1 MGLRIQN
8 NVEAFNTHRQLT
20 ATGVAASKSMEK
32 LSSGYRINRAA
43 DDAAGL
49 AISEKMR
56 GQIGGLAQAQRNA
69 QDGISLV
76 QTAEGSLAEVH
87 SMLQRVRD
95 LKVQFSNG
103 TMSSEDKD
111 AIAAEVLA
119 LGTEMHNIV
128 GQTKVNGTSLL
139 GAGTINFQVGAN
151 DGETISLTTTSLIGA
166 AGTDGNNDGV
176 YTAGQEATGIFDV
189 MNAVFSNTATPT
201 ARTTAEIKDRIS
213 GVDSNADGD
222 YGDGGAEFAP
232 LTLAMIDNAIKNVSS
247 ARSQLG
253 AVQNRLEHRLN
264 NLATYQENLVA
275 SESRIRD
282 VDMAKEMTNFTKLN
296 ILQRAGTSMLAQAN
310 QAPQNILSLL
320 HQ

>member
-20 ATGVAASKSMEK
+20 TTSTAAAKSMEK

-76 QTAEGSLAEVH
+76 QTAEGALTEVH

-95 LKVQFSNG
+95 LKVQYNNG
-103 TMSSEDKD
+103 TNSDDDKV
-111 AIAAEVLA
+111 AIAAEVA
-119 LGTEMHNIV
+119 QIAEEVSDIV
-128 GQTKVNGTSLL
+128 SDTKFNGTAVF
-139 GAGTINFQVGAN
+139 GAGATFTFQVGAN
-151 DGETISLTTTSLIGA
+151 DGETIATSGDTFA
-166 AGTDGNNDGV
+166 SGV
-176 YTAGQEATGIFDV
+176 GSGGLSNLTGITG
-189 MNAVFSNTATPT
+189 ASGASAALNT
-201 ARTTAEIKDRIS
+201 
-213 GVDSNADGD
+213 
-222 YGDGGAEFAP
+222 GGA
-232 LTLAMIDNAIKNVSS
+232 LGGLSDIDNAIKNVSKVR
-247 ARSQLG
+247 ADLG

-264 NLATYQENLVA
+264 NLATYQENLTA

-282 VDMAKEMTNFTKLN
+282 VDMAAEMTKFTKLN
-296 ILQRAGTSMLAQAN
+296 ILQQAGTSMLSQAN
-310 QAPQNILSLL
+310 QAPQGVLALL
-320 HQ
+320 R

>member
-20 ATGVAASKSMEK
+20 ATSVQASKSMEK

-76 QTAEGSLAEVH
+76 QTAEGALTEVH

-95 LKVQFSNG
+95 LKVQFDNG
-103 TMSSEDKD
+103 TLSSDDQD
-111 AIAAEVLA
+111 AIAAEVFQIA
-119 LGTEMHNIV
+119 GEVKNIAEQTKFNGNIV
-128 GQTKVNGTSLL
+128 LQAATYT
-139 GAGTINFQVGAN
+139 FQVGAN
-151 DGETISLTTTSLIGA
+151 DSETIATTAVTLSAAIGT
-166 AGTDGNNDGV
+166 AGTGGLV
-176 YTAGQEATGIFDV
+176 EFTGLA
-189 MNAVFSNTATPT
+189 NAAAAKAALTN
-201 ARTTAEIKDRIS
+201 
-213 GVDSNADGD
+213 
-222 YGDGGAEFAP
+222 GGAIGSMS
-232 LTLAMIDNAIKNVSS
+232 TIDFAIKNVST
-247 ARSQLG
+247 ARANFG

-264 NLATYQENLVA
+264 NLATYQENLTS

-282 VDMAKEMTNFTKLN
+282 VDMASEMTRFTKLN
-296 ILQRAGTSMLAQAN
+296 ILQQAGTSMLAQAN
-310 QAPQNILSLL
+310 QAPQGVLSLL
-320 HQ
+320 R